1 MVVDHGLN
9 SQNHVEWD
17 NFYDSGTKLLSFL
30 FSEDSRLTRN
40 ALIKTLRKLASPEVS
55 KNPKQG
61 FHISYA
67 MAFGGLREILDT
79 HQDIPGALT
88 GALPGFAK
96 VCFCYGF
103 EVCVALGKGK
113 HDYNGLVRD

>member
-1 MVVDHGLN
+1 M
-9 SQNHVEWD
+9 WD
-17 NFYDSGTKLLSFL
+17 NFYDSGTNLLSYL
-30 FSEDSRLTRN
+30 FSEDSRLTSN
-40 ALIKTLRKLASPEVS
+40 ALIKTLRKLSTPEVA
-55 KNPKQG
+55 KNSHQG

-67 MAFGGLREILDT
+67 MAFGGLRDSLDA
-79 HQDIPGALT
+79 QQEIPG
-88 GALPGFAK
+88 FSK

>member
-1 MVVDHGLN
+1 MFRVLGMY
-9 SQNHVEWD
+9 
-17 NFYDSGTKLLSFL
+17 NFDWGTKLLSFL
-30 FSEDSRLTRN
+30 FSEDARLTRN
-40 ALIKTLRKLASPEVS
+40 ALIKTLQKVASAH
-55 KNPKQG
+55 QG

-67 MAFGGLREILDT
+67 MAFGGLRDSLEG
-79 HQDIPGALT
+79 QQEIPG
-88 GALPGFAK
+88 FSK

>member
-1 MVVDHGLN
+1 MGYHTTKSCGTIFVIQALN
-9 SQNHVEWD
+9 L
-17 NFYDSGTKLLSFL
+17 LLSFL

-40 ALIKTLRKLASPEVS
+40 ALIKTLRKLASHEVAAN
-55 KNPKQG
+55 KKQG

-79 HQDIPGALT
+79 HEEF
-88 GALPGFAK
+88 PGFAK
-96 VCFCYGF
+96 VCFCHGF

>member
-1 MVVDHGLN
+1 MDFERILK
-9 SQNHVEWD
+9 NH
-17 NFYDSGTKLLSFL
+17 YFL
-30 FSEDSRLTRN
+30 VTSSSSLCE
-40 ALIKTLRKLASPEVS
+40 
-55 KNPKQG
+55 G

-67 MAFGGLREILDT
+67 MAFGCLREILDSNE
-79 HQDIPGALT
+79 DISGAIPGY
-88 GALPGFAK
+88 AK

>member
-1 MVVDHGLN
+1 MCSGLAR
-9 SQNHVEWD
+9 SVL
-17 NFYDSGTKLLSFL
+17 FFVTVYIVKISTVTKLLSFL
-30 FSEDSRLTRN
+30 FSEDSRLIRN
-40 ALIKTLRKLASPEVS
+40 ALIKTLQKLASPQLA
-55 KNPKQG
+55 KNIG

-67 MAFGGLREILDT
+67 MAFGGLRDSLDA
-79 HQDIPGALT
+79 QQEIPG
-88 GALPGFAK
+88 FSK